1 MMNPFSKTLI
11 LTTLMSAPALLA
23 VDSPTDGAASA
34 AGPSTIA
41 LAWTDSVQGETG
53 FRIYRDGSAIADLPA
68 ESTHYYDRSL
78 SPETTHSY
86 DVRALDGSTE
96 STPLDLGSATTTI
109 RMNILF
115 FLADDMGAKDIVAL
129 RNRAIDGP
137 TIHETPALD
146 ALAGQSLTI
155 DNAYCSG
162 PRCVVARRSILTG
175 TYDWNPD
182 VIGKGSDY
190 LDPEGNSTGGGIPID
205 AVTYGEA
212 AQGAGYRTCYIGK
225 YHLGQSDDSTP
236 RGPAQQGFDVS
247 IAAGHAGAPSSN
259 PSNGLSYF
267 PDPNTL
273 LYEDLSD
280 PAYNMGAGTG
290 LNLPATDSAEY
301 LTDRLTTEGIG
312 FIADSLTHHAAS
324 PFFLTLAHY
333 AVHTPA
339 EAKQSDIDYFTARK
353 AAMSDELA
361 NHPAGTGLI
370 RDYSSATRIVQ
381 DNRVYAAMMKS
392 YDDSIADLRAY
403 LAATADP
410 RHPGKTLAETTVLVV
425 SSDHGGK
432 STLGYGSGASPSKEL
447 ENDATDAVNTG
458 DFSNTYSRYPTS
470 NYPLRQGKTWVYEGG
485 LRIPLIVHVP
495 GLTSATVSKAF
506 VHGADFW
513 ATFADLTGA
522 TQQPAAARDSESFM
536 LTAGQPTRSARP
548 DLHHF
553 FTNANVGTANP
564 ALGAYRKGDYK
575 LLYFMVQ
582 RRVELY
588 NLAADPY
595 ESNDLASSR
604 PELANEMLD
613 ELYRK
618 VLSAGT
624 KMPKPGSNSW
634 QSEQR
639 VLIDNA
645 VIGSLPTPPDAA
657 PTGLGL
663 TQLSDHAIQLDWTI
677 QATNAT
683 RSIIY
688 RSGPDERALNGG
700 SDSYREI
707 AYVAG
712 STSTFIDDNFTSADG
727 EKYKYRVESENLGGW
742 NGFTIDSGGQFSDG
756 STNNG
761 VTNTGNQI
769 LTLDQGTVSPALT
782 PTDDAV
788 TTLPGE
794 VRTFDPRHNDFGD
807 GPLTITSITQPT
819 TGSATTDGASITFD
833 TPESFAGGVTMS
845 YTVTDEA
852 AQSATANITFTL
864 PVAPTDEVVE
874 QWEFDD
880 ASGTQLELCASTNGT
895 NFTGTTSNKVAC
907 DGSGRLL
914 LQQDTTDHFRTS
926 TTYPGGPF
934 STGRFALEIEVA
946 SIDFTQSPNGV
957 VFGFSLRDDAGTDF
971 GNIRFRKNSG
981 TLVLENRIGSSNER
995 LYDFDQGGAAVTTA
1009 SDLMVRAVLDLD
1021 TSKWTGTLTIAGGNP
1036 IAFPELDAEPTATGG
1051 ISLTRFQGNQSTAKW
1066 GAGDTAA
1073 IDSLT
1078 LRRLTEEVS
1087 LYEQWSTGQPWN
1099 GVLETLPE
1107 DDPDGDG
1114 MVNLLEFAL
1123 GTSPT
1128 SGAHGTPVTVQDS
1141 GDGPALR
1148 FVPVRDTSSV
1158 LYFVQSSM
1166 DLSDWVS
1173 IPEVPITTP
1182 AGSLVEVDLP
1192 ASGTGF
1198 GRVRVAE

>member
-1 MMNPFSKTLI
+1 MTTRIFKTQLFV
-11 LTTLMSAPALLA
+11 SLLFGSSLFA
-23 VDSPTDGAASA
+23 IDPPSHGAASPG
-34 AGPSTIA
+34 GPATIA
-41 LAWTDSVQGETG
+41 LAWTDSVDGETG
-53 FRIYRDGSAIADLPA
+53 FRIYRDGSPVADLPA
-68 ESTHYYDRSL
+68 GSTYYYDRSL
-78 SPETTHSY
+78 NPETSY
-86 DVRALDGSTE
+86 SYEVRSLHGATE
-96 STPLDLGSATTTI
+96 SAPLVLGSAATTI
-109 RMNILF
+109 RMNIIF
-115 FLADDMGAKDIVAL
+115 FLADDMGVKDIVAL
-129 RNRAIDGP
+129 RNRPIDGP

-146 ALAGQSLTI
+146 ILAGQSMVI

-162 PRCVVARRSILTG
+162 PRCVVARRSLLTG
-175 TYDWNPD
+175 TYDWNPE
-182 VIGKGSDY
+182 VVGKGSDY
-190 LDPEGNSTGGGIPID
+190 LDPGGNSTGGGVPID

-225 YHLGQSDDSTP
+225 YHLGQSDDSIP

-259 PSNGLSYF
+259 PTNGLSYF

-280 PAYNMGAGTG
+280 PAYNMGPGTG
-290 LNLPATDSAEY
+290 LTVPAANGEEY
-301 LTDRLTTEGIG
+301 LTDRLTDEGID
-312 FIADSLTHHAAS
+312 FINDSLTNHSTS

-353 AAMSDELA
+353 TSMADELA

-370 RDYSSATRIVQ
+370 RDYSSATRVVQ

-392 YDDSIADLRAY
+392 YDDSIADLRAH
-403 LAATADP
+403 LAATSDP

-432 STLGYGSGASPSKEL
+432 STSAYGDGVDPSKDL
-447 ENDATDAVNTG
+447 EDDATDPVNTG
-458 DFSNTYSRYPTS
+458 DFSNAYSAYPTS

-495 GLTSATVSKAF
+495 GLTSASVSKAF

-522 TQQPAAARDSESFM
+522 AQQPAEARDSESFM
-536 LTAGQPTRSARP
+536 LSAGQPTRSARP

-582 RRVELY
+582 RRLELY

-595 ESNDLASSR
+595 ERNDLAPSR
-604 PELANEMLD
+604 PDLAAEMLD
-613 ELYRK
+613 ALYQK

-645 VIGSLPTPPDAA
+645 VINQLPTPPDAA
-657 PTGLGL
+657 PSGLVL
-663 TQLSDHAIQLDWTI
+663 TQLSDHAIHLDWTI
-677 QATNAT
+677 NATNAT

-700 SDSYREI
+700 TDSYREI
-707 AYVAG
+707 GFVLGNIGTYV
-712 STSTFIDDNFTSADG
+712 DDNFSSGDG

-742 NGFTIDSGGQFSDG
+742 NGFTIDPGGQFSDG
-756 STNNG
+756 NNING
-761 VTNTGNQI
+761 TTNTGNVT
-769 LTLDQGTVSPALT
+769 LTLNTGAVSPALT
-782 PTDDAV
+782 LVDDAI
-788 TTLPGE
+788 TILPGE
-794 VRTFDPRHNDFGD
+794 TLTFDPRLNDFGD
-807 GPLTITSITQPT
+807 GPLSISAITQPAS
-819 TGSATTDGASITFD
+819 GSATTDGSSITFSA
-833 TPESFAGGVTMS
+833 PESFAGGVTMI
-845 YTVTDEA
+845 YTAIDGA
-852 AQSATANITFTL
+852 AQTANATVTFTL
-864 PVAPTDEVVE
+864 PVPPADEVIE
-874 QWEFDD
+874 QWDFDD
-880 ASGTQLELCASTNGT
+880 ASGVQLESCLSANGT
-895 NFTGTTSNKVAC
+895 GFTGTTSDKVAC
-907 DGSGRLL
+907 DGAGNLL
-914 LQQDTTDHFRTS
+914 LQQDTTDHFRT
-926 TTYPGGPF
+926 TTNYPGAPF
-934 STGRFALEIEVA
+934 TTGRFAWEIAVD

-957 VFGFSLRDDAGTDF
+957 TFGFSLRDEGGNDF
-971 GNIRFRKNSG
+971 GNIRFRKNAG

-995 LYDFDQGGAAVTTA
+995 LYDFDQGGGAVTTA
-1009 SDLMVRAVLDLD
+1009 SDLLVRAILDLD
-1021 TSKWTGTLTIAGGNP
+1021 TRKWSGTLTIAGGSP
-1036 IAFPELDAEPTATGG
+1036 IPLPELDADTAATGG
-1051 ISLTRFQGNQSTAKW
+1051 LALTRFQGNQTSTKW
-1066 GAGDTAA
+1066 GAGDTAS
-1073 IDSLT
+1073 IDRVT
-1078 LRRLTEEVS
+1078 LRRLTAEVS

-1099 GVLETLPE
+1099 GVLETMPE

-1128 SGAHGTPVTVQDS
+1128 SGAHGSPVTVQDS
-1141 GDGPALR
+1141 GTGPALR
-1148 FVPVRDTSSV
+1148 FVPVRNTTSL
-1158 LYFVQSSM
+1158 LYFVQSSV
-1166 DLSDWVS
+1166 DLNDWVS
-1173 IPEVPITTP
+1173 IPEVPITAP

-1192 ASGTGF
+1192 NGGIGF
-1198 GRVRVAE
+1198 GRVRVAD